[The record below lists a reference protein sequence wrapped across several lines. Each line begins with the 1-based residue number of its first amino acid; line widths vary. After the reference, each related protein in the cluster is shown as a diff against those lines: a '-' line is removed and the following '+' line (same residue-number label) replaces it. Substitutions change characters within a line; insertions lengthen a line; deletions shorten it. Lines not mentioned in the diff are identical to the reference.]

1 MEETGTLRRVAGEG
15 RVPVAGNAFLLA
27 QLGAHA
33 TGRYAERVAKLDLSP
48 AHTGVLRLAA
58 QRPGLSQ
65 QALATMLGVLP
76 SKVVALVDDLEGKH
90 LLERRRSPTDRRHHE
105 LHLTDQGERILGE
118 IRKAARDHELD
129 ITSALTDEERRQL
142 LALLTKIADRQGL
155 TPGVHPG
162 YRDLGGKR

>member
-1 MEETGTLRRVAGEG
+1 M
-15 RVPVAGNAFLLA
+15 AGNAFLLA

-33 TGRYAERVAKLDLSP
+33 TGRYAERIAKLDLTP

-90 LLERRRSPTDRRHHE
+90 LLERRRSATDRRHHE
-105 LHLTDQGERILGE
+105 LHLTEQGERVLAE
-118 IRKAARDHELD
+118 VRKVARQHELD
-129 ITSALTDEERRQL
+129 ITAALTEEERRQL
-142 LALLTKIADRQGL
+142 LELLSKVADQQGL

-162 YRDLGGKR
+162 YRNLH

>member
-1 MEETGTLRRVAGEG
+1 M
-15 RVPVAGNAFLLA
+15 AGNAFLLA

-33 TGRYAERVAKLDLSP
+33 TGRYAERVGKLDLTP

-90 LLERRRSPTDRRHHE
+90 LLERRRSATDRRNHE
-105 LHLTDQGERILGE
+105 LHLTERGEQALGE
-118 IRKAARDHELD
+118 IRKVARQHELD
-129 ITSALTDEERRQL
+129 MTSALTEEERRQL
-142 LALLTKIADRQGL
+142 LELLSKIADQQGL

-162 YRDLGGKR
+162 YRNLR